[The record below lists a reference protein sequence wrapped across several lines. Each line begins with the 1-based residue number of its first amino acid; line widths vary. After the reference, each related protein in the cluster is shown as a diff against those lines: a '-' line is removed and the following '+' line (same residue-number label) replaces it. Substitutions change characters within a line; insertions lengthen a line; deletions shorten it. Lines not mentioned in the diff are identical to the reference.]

1 MLPGEVPKLGSGLSV
16 EFPKWE
22 TKPFDARERHSVS
35 VKKRPGPEGK
45 LPFQKGEIPLLKT
58 LARFILCPHS
68 CPQKSANPLP

>member
-35 VKKRPGPEGK
+35 VKKRPGPEG
-45 LPFQKGEIPLLKT
+45 
-58 LARFILCPHS
+58 
-68 CPQKSANPLP
+68 